1 MEEKI
6 MGGGM
11 KMKKNNDGNTSLFV
25 VASLP
30 SNDVPTATPLLV
42 LILKKQGV
50 KVSFCPQVVMSSS
63 VAAFDL

>member
-1 MEEKI
+1 

-50 KVSFCPQVVMSSS
+50 KVSFCSQVVMSSS
-63 VAAFDL
+63 VAAFDLLKLP

>member
-1 MEEKI
+1 
-6 MGGGM
+6 M

-30 SNDVPTATPLLV
+30 SNDAPTATPLLV

-50 KVSFCPQVVMSSS
+50 EVIFCFQVVMSSS
-63 VAAFDL
+63 VAAFDLLKLP